1 MTWTRGIGSPAACK
15 TNMFRLTF
23 LGEVWGERKAV
34 KIPTRGFGL
43 GLWWLQD
50 ASEGSLIFG
59 SDTGSTLLQA
69 VTESH

>member
-1 MTWTRGIGSPAACK
+1 
-15 TNMFRLTF
+15 MFRLTF

-34 KIPTRGFGL
+34 KIPTHGFVL

-50 ASEGSLIFG
+50 ALEGLVIFS